1 MQAAFGIFE
10 SSLHFVCANEP
21 DWQNGRCMIRC
32 GYCNECAPQIVQAA
46 CQCPKSSLHP
56 PRLPCDLKQA
66 KSLNGGLE
74 SNPTIYLPFQSVKLK
89 PSAGCFLCVMRQT
102 VAQQPLTPS
111 PVGEGWGEGFSGYL
125 PISGRAVVLEW
136 VWRRYAMSCR

>member
-10 SSLHFVCANEP
+10 SSLHFICANEL
-21 DWQNGRCMIRC
+21 DWQNEGCMIRS
-32 GYCNECAPQIVQAA
+32 GYCNEYVLQIMQAA
-46 CQCPKSSLHP
+46 CQYPKSSLHP
-56 PRLPCDLKQA
+56 RMFA
-66 KSLNGGLE
+66 LNGGQQ
-74 SNPTIYLPFQSVKLK
+74 SNPTIHLPFQSVKLK

-102 VAQQPLTPS
+102 MAQQLLTPS

-125 PISGRAVVLEW
+125 PISGRAAVLEW